1 MLHQACCARALPA
14 PHWLDILRV
23 CLKLGANVNDVD
35 SVGQTPLF
43 YAVSHVQAAEI
54 VPLLLRAGQ
63 IYTSAMSNVQCLMYN
78 L

>member
-14 PHWLDILRV
+14 NHWLDITKV
-23 CLKLGANVNDVD
+23 CLKLGADVNDVD

-43 YAVSHVQAAEI
+43 YAVCHVQAAEI

-63 IYTSAMSNVQCLMYN
+63 IRGSISLIFITE
-78 L
+78 